1 MRSLHKLRL
10 NPPNLLS
17 LFHTTPRFLTT
28 QTNPTTS
35 AHYDDLINAAGR
47 DKDFAAVHRLL
58 NKRFKDGFF
67 NTSKTFS
74 FISTDLSIL
83 EDLTETLKNLDKGFT
98 RKSAYDALIAR
109 LCKLQRVDEAR
120 RVAEE
125 MVRKNYG
132 ANACTFHPIL
142 NALSRTKKMD
152 EAWRVVELM
161 RENRISPDV
170 TAYNFLLTAY
180 CFDGDTTSA
189 AGLLARM
196 EEAGLTADSRTYD
209 ALVLGACKAGKV
221 EGALVMLRRM
231 EDDGLPALYS
241 THAHIISGL
250 LKLGYYAQAV
260 EFVVSC
266 GGRDQGLDTE
276 SFGILAS
283 RLIGLRRF
291 DEAKVVLEEM
301 RKRGLRMGDKLKDFY
316 NLHVTTIDY

>member
-10 NPPNLLS
+10 KPPNHLS
-17 LFHTTPRFLTT
+17 LFHASPRFLTT
-28 QTNPTTS
+28 ETNPTTC

-47 DKDFAAVHRLL
+47 DKDFSAVHRLL
-58 NKRFKDGFF
+58 NKRCKDGFF
-67 NTSKTFS
+67 NTSKTFN

-83 EDLTETLKNLDKGFT
+83 DDLTETLKNLDKGFT
-98 RKSAYDALIAR
+98 RKCAYDTLIAR

-125 MVRKNYG
+125 MARKNYG

-142 NALSRTKKMD
+142 NALSRKKKMD

-180 CFDGDTTSA
+180 CFGGNMTSA

-196 EEAGLTADSRTYD
+196 EEEGLTADSRTYD
-209 ALVLGACKAGKV
+209 ALVLGACRAGKV

-241 THAHIISGL
+241 THAHVISGL
-250 LKLGYYAQAV
+250 LKLGYYAQAL
-260 EFVVSC
+260 EFVVIC
-266 GGRDQGLDTE
+266 GGRNQELDTE

-283 RLIGLRRF
+283 RLIGLTRF

-316 NLHVTTIDY
+316 NLHSRQSQ